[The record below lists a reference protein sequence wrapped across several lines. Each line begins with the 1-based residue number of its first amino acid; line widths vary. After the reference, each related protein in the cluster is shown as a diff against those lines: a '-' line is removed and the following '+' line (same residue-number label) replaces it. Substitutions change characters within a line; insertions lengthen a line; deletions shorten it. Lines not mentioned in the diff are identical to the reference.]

1 MFITCRVSRQEADTT
16 AGEADM
22 FCIDCGKPNQE
33 GARFCLACGNNIGA
47 VSGPGGKSAAAAH
60 EQPNRGVLQ
69 SLGNRISSLAST
81 NKLDGFSLSEFF
93 SEVFKKRSK
102 DQIDDYFVVGT
113 ARTTPPIE
121 EVATNWPKP
130 WFFFRVLIFLV
141 LVYLGFYAAFEQF
154 GNIKLIPGL
163 IMMGS
168 LAVPLATVILFFELN
183 VTRNV
188 SFNRVL
194 MLVASGGVVS
204 LFVALVG
211 FEVSNLDW
219 LGASSAGIVEE
230 IGKLLAV
237 IIVARS
243 FRGKYILNGLLFGA
257 AVGAGFAFFESAG
270 YAFDYLERT
279 NSLHVMFD
287 IIQTR
292 AFLTPFGHVAWTAIA
307 AAALWRVKGDGSFQ
321 PGMLLYSTF
330 LKTMVIPMMLH
341 MLWNA
346 PVQLP
351 FELVHIGIGIVG
363 WFVVFG
369 LVQQGLHQIRE
380 QQAELARPVVRRDDE
395 ENWAQ
400 TGPACAGPSRSTG
413 RAGLTHRN
421 QSRAAEESAAF
432 LSPYEDFCRANQ

>member
-1 MFITCRVSRQEADTT
+1 
-16 AGEADM
+16 M
-22 FCIDCGKPNQE
+22 FCIDCGKPNQDS
-33 GARFCLACGNNIGA
+33 AKFCIACGKGVNAASGA
-47 VSGPGGKSAAAAH
+47 SGKSNAASA
-60 EQPNRGVLQ
+60 QTNGGVLH
-69 SLGNRISSLAST
+69 SIGNRISSLAST
-81 NKLDGFSLSEFF
+81 DKLDGFSLTEFF
-93 SEVFKKRSK
+93 SDVFKRRSK
-102 DQIDDYFVVGT
+102 DDIDDYFVVGT

-121 EVATNWPKP
+121 EVSTSWPKP
-130 WFFFRVLIFLV
+130 WFFFRVLIFLA
-141 LVYLGFYAAFEQF
+141 LVYFGFYAAFEQF
-154 GNIKLIPGL
+154 ENIKLIPGL

-211 FEVSNLDW
+211 FQVSNLDW

-243 FRGKYILNGLLFGA
+243 FRGKYVLNGLLFGA

-287 IIQTR
+287 TIQTR
-292 AFLTPFGHVAWTAIA
+292 AFLTPFGHVAWTAVA
-307 AAALWRVKGDGSFQ
+307 AAAFWRVKGDKPFQ
-321 PGMLLYSTF
+321 VGMLLDSTF
-330 LKTMVIPMMLH
+330 LKTMAIPILLH
-341 MLWNA
+341 MLWNSSF
-346 PVQLP
+346 QLP
-351 FELVHIGIGIVG
+351 FELNHIGIGIVG

-380 QQAELARPVVRRDDE
+380 EQGAVTLRTGVRRVEAEPGPKLVQTLPAPVDVQV
-395 ENWAQ
+395 AQ
-400 TGPACAGPSRSTG
+400 A
-413 RAGLTHRN
+413 
-421 QSRAAEESAAF
+421 
-432 LSPYEDFCRANQ
+432 

>member
-1 MFITCRVSRQEADTT
+1 
-16 AGEADM
+16 M
-22 FCIDCGKPNQE
+22 FCIDCGKPNQDS
-33 GARFCLACGNNIGA
+33 AKFCFACGRGVNTASGA
-47 VSGPGGKSAAAAH
+47 SGKSNVASA
-60 EQPNRGVLQ
+60 QTNGGVLH
-69 SLGNRISSLAST
+69 SIGNRISSLAST
-81 NKLDGFSLSEFF
+81 DKLDGFSLTEFF
-93 SEVFKKRSK
+93 SDVFKRRSK
-102 DQIDDYFVVGT
+102 DDIDDYFVVGT

-121 EVATNWPKP
+121 EVSTSWPKP
-130 WFFFRVLIFLV
+130 WFFFRVLIFLA
-141 LVYLGFYAAFEQF
+141 LVYFGFYAAFEQF
-154 GNIKLIPGL
+154 ENIKLIPGL

-211 FEVSNLDW
+211 FQVSNLDW

-287 IIQTR
+287 TIQTR

-307 AAALWRVKGDGSFQ
+307 AFWRVKGDKPFQ
-321 PGMLLYSTF
+321 VGMLLDSTF
-330 LKTMVIPMMLH
+330 LKTMAIPILLH
-341 MLWNA
+341 MLWNS
-346 PVQLP
+346 PFQLP
-351 FELVHIGIGIVG
+351 FELNHIGIGIVG

-380 QQAELARPVVRRDDE
+380 EQGTVTLRTGVRRVEAEPGPKLVQTLSAPADVQV
-395 ENWAQ
+395 AQ
-400 TGPACAGPSRSTG
+400 A
-413 RAGLTHRN
+413 
-421 QSRAAEESAAF
+421 
-432 LSPYEDFCRANQ
+432 

>member
-1 MFITCRVSRQEADTT
+1 
-16 AGEADM
+16 M
-22 FCIDCGKPNQE
+22 FCTNCGKPNQD
-33 GARFCLACGNNIGA
+33 GAKFCFVCGKGIGA
-47 VSGPGGKSAAAAH
+47 VSGPAAASSV
-60 EQPNRGVLQ
+60 ESQKQPNGGVLV
-69 SLGNRISSLAST
+69 SIGNRISSLAST
-81 NKLDGFSLSEFF
+81 DKLDGFSLTDFF
-93 SEVFKKRSK
+93 SDIFKKRSK
-102 DQIDDYFVVGT
+102 DDIDEYFVVGT

-121 EVATNWPKP
+121 EVATSWPKP
-130 WFFFRVLIFLV
+130 WFFFRVLIFLA
-141 LVYLGFYAAFEQF
+141 LVYFGFYAAFEQF
-154 GNIKLIPGL
+154 ENIKLIPGL

-183 VTRNV
+183 VPRNV

-211 FEVSNLDW
+211 FQVSNLDW

-287 IIQTR
+287 TIQTR

-307 AAALWRVKGDGSFQ
+307 AAALWRVKGDKSFQ
-321 PGMLLYSTF
+321 VCMLLDSTF
-330 LKTMVIPMMLH
+330 LKTIAIPMLLH
-341 MLWNA
+341 MLWNS
-346 PVQLP
+346 PFQLP
-351 FELVHIGIGIVG
+351 FELNHIGIGIVG

-380 QQAELARPVVRRDDE
+380 EQAALFLRTGVRRVEAEPGPKLVQTVAVPVDVE
-395 ENWAQ
+395 VAQ
-400 TGPACAGPSRSTG
+400 A
-413 RAGLTHRN
+413 
-421 QSRAAEESAAF
+421 
-432 LSPYEDFCRANQ
+432 

>member
-1 MFITCRVSRQEADTT
+1 
-16 AGEADM
+16 M
-22 FCIDCGKPNQE
+22 FCIDCGKPNQD
-33 GARFCLACGNNIGA
+33 GAKFCFGCGRSMDGG
-47 VSGPGGKSAAAAH
+47 SGPSGKSAVTPV
-60 EQPNRGVLQ
+60 QSKGGVLH
-69 SLGNRISSLAST
+69 SIGSRISSLAST
-81 NKLDGFSLSEFF
+81 DKLDGFSLTEFF
-93 SEVFKKRSK
+93 SDVFKKRSK
-102 DQIDDYFVVGT
+102 DDIDDYFVVGT

-121 EVATNWPKP
+121 EVSTSWPKP
-130 WFFFRVLIFLV
+130 WFFFRVLIFLA
-141 LVYLGFYAAFEQF
+141 LVYFGFYAAFEQF
-154 GNIKLIPGL
+154 ENIKLIPGL

-183 VTRNV
+183 VPRNI
-188 SFNRVL
+188 SFNRIL

-211 FEVSNLDW
+211 FQVSNLDW

-287 IIQTR
+287 TIQTR

-307 AAALWRVKGDGSFQ
+307 AAALWRVKGDKPFQ
-321 PGMLLYSTF
+321 VGMLLDTTF
-330 LKTMVIPMMLH
+330 LKTMAIPMLLH
-341 MLWNA
+341 MLWNS
-346 PVQLP
+346 PFQLP
-351 FELVHIGIGIVG
+351 FELNHIGIGIVG

-369 LVQQGLHQIRE
+369 LVQQGLHQIRDE
-380 QQAELARPVVRRDDE
+380 QAAITLRTGVRRVE
-395 ENWAQ
+395 AESGPRLVQTATAPVEIQVAQ
-400 TGPACAGPSRSTG
+400 A
-413 RAGLTHRN
+413 
-421 QSRAAEESAAF
+421 
-432 LSPYEDFCRANQ
+432 

>member
-1 MFITCRVSRQEADTT
+1 
-16 AGEADM
+16 M
-22 FCIDCGKPNQE
+22 FCIDCGKPNQDS
-33 GARFCLACGNNIGA
+33 AKFCFACGRGVNAASGA
-47 VSGPGGKSAAAAH
+47 SGKSNVASAQA
-60 EQPNRGVLQ
+60 NGGVLH
-69 SLGNRISSLAST
+69 SIGNRISSLAST
-81 NKLDGFSLSEFF
+81 DKLDGFSLTEFF
-93 SEVFKKRSK
+93 SDVFKRRSK
-102 DQIDDYFVVGT
+102 DDIDDYFVVGT

-121 EVATNWPKP
+121 EVSTSWPKP
-130 WFFFRVLIFLV
+130 WFFFRVLIFLA
-141 LVYLGFYAAFEQF
+141 LVYFAFYAAFEQF
-154 GNIKLIPGL
+154 ENIKLIPGL

-211 FEVSNLDW
+211 FQVSNLDW

-243 FRGKYILNGLLFGA
+243 FRGKYVLNGLLFGA

-287 IIQTR
+287 TIQTR

-307 AAALWRVKGDGSFQ
+307 AAAFWRVKGDKPFQ
-321 PGMLLYSTF
+321 VGMLLDSTF
-330 LKTMVIPMMLH
+330 LKTMVIPILLH
-341 MLWNA
+341 MLWNS
-346 PVQLP
+346 PFQLP
-351 FELVHIGIGIVG
+351 FELNHIGIGIVG

-380 QQAELARPVVRRDDE
+380 EQGTVALRTGVRRVEAEPGPKLVQTLPAPVDVQV
-395 ENWAQ
+395 AQ
-400 TGPACAGPSRSTG
+400 A
-413 RAGLTHRN
+413 
-421 QSRAAEESAAF
+421 
-432 LSPYEDFCRANQ
+432 

>member
-1 MFITCRVSRQEADTT
+1 MKPAR
-16 AGEADM
+16 EADM
-22 FCIDCGKPNQE
+22 FCIDCGKPNQD
-33 GARFCLACGNNIGA
+33 GAKFCFACGKTIGTAPALGVPAA
-47 VSGPGGKSAAAAH
+47 VETQK
-60 EQPNRGVLQ
+60 QPGVLH
-69 SLGNRISSLAST
+69 SIGNRISSLAST
-81 NKLDGFSLSEFF
+81 ETLDGFSLTEFF
-93 SEVFKKRSK
+93 SDVFKKRSK
-102 DQIDDYFVVGT
+102 DDIDDYFVVGT
-113 ARTTPPIE
+113 TRTTPAIE
-121 EVATNWPKP
+121 EVSTSWPKP
-130 WFFFRVLIFLV
+130 WFFFRVLTFLA

-154 GNIKLIPGL
+154 ENVRLIPGL

-211 FEVSNLDW
+211 FQVSNLDW

-237 IIVARS
+237 IIVVRS

-270 YAFDYLERT
+270 YAFDYLEST

-307 AAALWRVKGDGSFQ
+307 AAALWRVKGERPFQ
-321 PGMLLYSTF
+321 FSMLLDSAF
-330 LKTMVIPMMLH
+330 LKTMAIPMLLH
-341 MLWNA
+341 MLWNS
-346 PVQLP
+346 PFQLP
-351 FELVHIGIGIVG
+351 FELKHIAIGIVG

-380 QQAELARPVVRRDDE
+380 EQSAIRLRSGITRVTAEPGPKVVQTVLAPVEVVV
-395 ENWAQ
+395 
-400 TGPACAGPSRSTG
+400 
-413 RAGLTHRN
+413 
-421 QSRAAEESAAF
+421 AEA
-432 LSPYEDFCRANQ
+432 

>member
-1 MFITCRVSRQEADTT
+1 
-16 AGEADM
+16 M
-22 FCIDCGKPNQE
+22 FCIDCGKSNQDD
-33 GARFCLACGNNIGA
+33 AKFCFACGHGMGPVFGSAGKPA
-47 VSGPGGKSAAAAH
+47 VASQA
-60 EQPNRGVLQ
+60 QPNSSVLH
-69 SLGNRISSLAST
+69 SIGDRISSLAST
-81 NKLDGFSLSEFF
+81 DKLDGFCLTDFF
-93 SEVFKKRSK
+93 SDVFKKRSK
-102 DQIDDYFVVGT
+102 DDIDEYFVVGT
-113 ARTTPPIE
+113 ARTTPLLPD
-121 EVATNWPKP
+121 VPTSWPKP
-130 WFFFRVLIFLV
+130 WFFFRVLIFLA
-141 LVYLGFYAAFEQF
+141 LVYFGFYAAFEQF
-154 GNIKLIPGL
+154 ENIRLIPGL

-211 FEVSNLDW
+211 FQVSNLDW

-279 NSLHVMFD
+279 NSLRVMLD
-287 IIQTR
+287 TIQTR

-307 AAALWRVKGDGSFQ
+307 AAALWRVKGDKPLQ
-321 PGMLLYSTF
+321 VGMLLDSTF
-330 LKTMVIPMMLH
+330 LKTMAIPMLLH
-341 MLWNA
+341 MVWNS
-346 PVQLP
+346 PLQLP
-351 FELVHIGIGIVG
+351 FELKHIGIGIVG

-380 QQAELARPVVRRDDE
+380 QQAHLALVEGLRRDVEPGPKLVHPVPPPVDVPI
-395 ENWAQ
+395 AQ
-400 TGPACAGPSRSTG
+400 A
-413 RAGLTHRN
+413 
-421 QSRAAEESAAF
+421 
-432 LSPYEDFCRANQ
+432 

>member
-1 MFITCRVSRQEADTT
+1 
-16 AGEADM
+16 M
-22 FCIDCGKPNQE
+22 FCIDCGKPNQD
-33 GARFCLACGNNIGA
+33 GAKFCFACGNGMGA
-47 VSGPGGKSAAAAH
+47 VPGANEKSTLAPHARS
-60 EQPNRGVLQ
+60 NGGVLH
-69 SLGNRISSLAST
+69 SIGNRISSLAST
-81 NKLDGFSLSEFF
+81 EKLDGFSLTEFF
-93 SEVFKKRSK
+93 SDVFKKRSK
-102 DQIDDYFVVGT
+102 DDIDDYFVVGT

-121 EVATNWPKP
+121 DVATTWPKP
-130 WFFFRVLIFLV
+130 WFFFRVLIFLA
-141 LVYLGFYAAFEQF
+141 LVYFGFYAAFEQF
-154 GNIKLIPGL
+154 ENIKLIPGL

-211 FEVSNLDW
+211 FQVSSLDW

-287 IIQTR
+287 TIQTR

-307 AAALWRVKGDGSFQ
+307 AAALWRVKGDKSFQ
-321 PGMLLYSTF
+321 VGMLLNSTF
-330 LKTMVIPMMLH
+330 LKTMAIPMLLH
-341 MLWNA
+341 MLWNS
-346 PVQLP
+346 PFQLP
-351 FELVHIGIGIVG
+351 FELNHIGIGIVG

-380 QQAELARPVVRRDDE
+380 EQAAVTLRTGIHRIDVEPGPKLVQAVHTPVDVE
-395 ENWAQ
+395 IAQ
-400 TGPACAGPSRSTG
+400 A
-413 RAGLTHRN
+413 
-421 QSRAAEESAAF
+421 
-432 LSPYEDFCRANQ
+432 

>member
-1 MFITCRVSRQEADTT
+1 
-16 AGEADM
+16 M
-22 FCIDCGKPNQE
+22 FCIDCGKPNQD
-33 GARFCLACGNNIGA
+33 GAKFCFACGTNLSA
-47 VSGPGGKSAAAAH
+47 TAGPDGRSTAAP
-60 EQPNRGVLQ
+60 QRNGGVLQ
-69 SLGNRISSLAST
+69 SIGNRISSMAST
-81 NKLDGFSLSEFF
+81 EKLDGFSLSEFF
-93 SEVFKKRSK
+93 SEVFKKRSREE
-102 DQIDDYFVVGT
+102 IDDYFVVGT
-113 ARTTPPIE
+113 TKTTPPIE
-121 EVATNWPKP
+121 DVVASWPKP

-141 LVYLGFYAAFEQF
+141 LVYFGFYFAFEQF
-154 GNIKLIPGL
+154 VNIKLIPGL

-211 FEVSNLDW
+211 FQVSNLDW
-219 LGASSAGIVEE
+219 MGASSAGIVEE

-270 YAFDYLERT
+270 YAFDFLERT
-279 NSLHVMFD
+279 NSLNVMFD

-292 AFLTPFGHVAWTAIA
+292 AFLTPFGHVAWTAICA
-307 AAALWRVKGDGSFQ
+307 GALWRVKGDSGFQ
-321 PGMLLYSTF
+321 LGMLLDSAF
-330 LKTMVIPMMLH
+330 LKTMAIPMTLH

-346 PVQLP
+346 PFQLP
-351 FELVHIGIGIVG
+351 FELKHIGIGMVG

-369 LVQQGLHQIRE
+369 LVQQGLHQVRDL
-380 QQAELARPVVRRDDE
+380 QGLVRAEDE
-395 ENWAQ
+395 AG
-400 TGPACAGPSRSTG
+400 TGPKLVPVPVPVEV
-413 RAGLTHRN
+413 
-421 QSRAAEESAAF
+421 QAAQA
-432 LSPYEDFCRANQ
+432 